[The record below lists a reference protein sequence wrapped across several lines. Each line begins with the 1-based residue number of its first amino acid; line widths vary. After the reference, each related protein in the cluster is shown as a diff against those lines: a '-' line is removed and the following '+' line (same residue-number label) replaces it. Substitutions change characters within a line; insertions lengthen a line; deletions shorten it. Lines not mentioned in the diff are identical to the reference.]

1 MAAALV
7 AGFILPIGA
16 TLLADAQIPQ
26 ESATTTKWDLGIWT
40 AGATGEEHTNSLT
53 EAQIWTAGFSL
64 GRRITPEIGSGW
76 RRGSLEYAFDV
87 IPLFVTSGSQR
98 IHGGGFD
105 PVLLRWNSS
114 LQRGRVR
121 QSALG
126 EHVELQ
132 FHGQRRWGSSPVYPK
147 PAIARRGSGLVA
159 HLQRQLGS
167 AESGVQ
173 RPATDRE
180 LPLVQIA
187 ARKREKAPRSRER
200 LPWGRDFGRGAH
212 GPKRNFRSVIPRRS
226 RGIQV
231 LACATKTWIPR
242 LRSE

>member
-1 MAAALV
+1 MSRSQESATVRSVVRSMAAALV
-7 AGFILPIGA
+7 AGFIFPIGA

-114 LQRGRVR
+114 LHRGRVAPYIELGGGGVATSANLPSGNTSSFNFMAKGGGGVRLFTRNR
-121 QSALG
+121 QSLD
-126 EHVELQ
+126 V
-132 FHGQRRWGSSPVYPK
+132 
-147 PAIARRGSGLVA
+147 GLA
-159 HLQRQLGS
+159 WWHISNANL
-167 AESGVQ
+167 GVQ
-173 RPATDRE
+173 NPEFNGLQLT
-180 LPLVQIA
+180 VSYHWF
-187 ARKREKAPRSRER
+187 K
-200 LPWGRDFGRGAH
+200 
-212 GPKRNFRSVIPRRS
+212 
-226 RGIQV
+226 
-231 LACATKTWIPR
+231 
-242 LRSE
+242 

>member
-114 LQRGRVR
+114 LQRGRVAPYIELGGGGVATSANLPSGNTSSFNFMAKGGGGVRLFTRNR
-121 QSALG
+121 QSLD
-126 EHVELQ
+126 V
-132 FHGQRRWGSSPVYPK
+132 
-147 PAIARRGSGLVA
+147 GLA
-159 HLQRQLGS
+159 WWHISNANL
-167 AESGVQ
+167 GVQ
-173 RPATDRE
+173 NPEFNGLQLT
-180 LPLVQIA
+180 VSYHWF
-187 ARKREKAPRSRER
+187 K
-200 LPWGRDFGRGAH
+200 
-212 GPKRNFRSVIPRRS
+212 
-226 RGIQV
+226 
-231 LACATKTWIPR
+231 
-242 LRSE
+242 

>member
-1 MAAALV
+1 MSRSQESATVRSVVRSMAAALV

-114 LQRGRVR
+114 LQRGRVAPYIELGGGGVATSANLPSGNTSSFNFMAKGGGGVRLFTRNR
-121 QSALG
+121 QSLD
-126 EHVELQ
+126 V
-132 FHGQRRWGSSPVYPK
+132 
-147 PAIARRGSGLVA
+147 GLA
-159 HLQRQLGS
+159 WWHISNANL
-167 AESGVQ
+167 GVQ
-173 RPATDRE
+173 NPEFNGLQLT
-180 LPLVQIA
+180 VSYHWF
-187 ARKREKAPRSRER
+187 K
-200 LPWGRDFGRGAH
+200 
-212 GPKRNFRSVIPRRS
+212 
-226 RGIQV
+226 
-231 LACATKTWIPR
+231 
-242 LRSE
+242 